1 MHASSKGHTWRVL
14 WDFRHMHTQDLFH
27 ARPWLLPRDGAGFV
41 SVPTVH
47 APLGVAARLPK
58 PLSEHR
64 VDSDAHLC
72 SSGPRAGLPI
82 MTGSGGKGG
91 EGRIGGRSL
100 SMRGWYTRGTRQRR
114 SARRVSIARAWKEPW
129 KGPLKAQ
136 ASVVTRGL
144 GLGGDDRYGVRSLGV
159 GLGVTLRWSPQIAP
173 DRPHTPSE
181 ALPHACQT
189 HRAKKSAPIVG
200 DSQPPPLWAAPHR
213 PHRSADIERLT
224 VSKYVHNWTGRVRV
238 GHG

>member
-1 MHASSKGHTWRVL
+1 MCRDKCLTNVSRDGTLAESRYSSYEVMHLVIRDVNCGACTHRRKGHTWRVL

-82 MTGSGGKGG
+82 HNDRFWWQG
-91 EGRIGGRSL
+91 GGRAGFPACL
-100 SMRGWYTRGTRQRR
+100 IDWYGTRPPGDPLVVRAQNR
-114 SARRVSIARAWKEPW
+114 SNF
-129 KGPLKAQ
+129 
-136 ASVVTRGL
+136 
-144 GLGGDDRYGVRSLGV
+144 
-159 GLGVTLRWSPQIAP
+159 
-173 DRPHTPSE
+173 
-181 ALPHACQT
+181 
-189 HRAKKSAPIVG
+189 
-200 DSQPPPLWAAPHR
+200 
-213 PHRSADIERLT
+213 
-224 VSKYVHNWTGRVRV
+224 HNT
-238 GHG
+238 